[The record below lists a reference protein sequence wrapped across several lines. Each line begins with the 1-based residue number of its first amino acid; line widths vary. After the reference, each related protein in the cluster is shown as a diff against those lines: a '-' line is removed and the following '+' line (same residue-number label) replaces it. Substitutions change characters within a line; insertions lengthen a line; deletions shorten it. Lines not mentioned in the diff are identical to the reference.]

1 MIIQQVI
8 GRSSLCLLGLLG
20 LTLFASPV
28 VAQVFDLGPS
38 DPALF
43 DIVIN
48 VPTDPNIGAGES
60 IGGDGLT
67 TQVNLTNGGEIGNT
81 FTVASGGELNIS
93 GGSINSRLT
102 AESGGEVNISGG
114 AMTGFFTTQAG
125 SVVNITGG
133 SADFPFS
140 VGQQLLASGEVNISG
155 EAFVPSVQTGSGSEL
170 NISGGSVNSADAVS
184 GSVVTVS
191 GGSIELVT
199 AAAGSEV
206 NVSGGSTTI
215 FALSESVVNLSVRDA
230 FLDGVLVSGLS
241 RDSAV
246 TIPERAGVLAGWLAD
261 GSDFSFELNP
271 APVDISLRQD
281 FFDPE
286 ATLTVTLGTTLL
298 LGDVNLDREVNFE
311 DIPDFIVALSA
322 AYIEIADINQDYEV
336 NFGDIAPF
344 IEILTAQ

>member
-1 MIIQQVI
+1 MNTLQLTTAVSV
-8 GRSSLCLLGLLG
+8 RLLVLIG

-28 VAQVFDLGPS
+28 AAQVFDSGPS

-43 DIVIN
+43 DTVIN
-48 VPTDPNIGAGES
+48 VPTDPNIGDDES
-60 IGGDGLT
+60 IGSDGLT
-67 TQVNLTNGGEIGNT
+67 TQLNLSDGGDVGNRV
-81 FTVASGGELNIS
+81 TVQSGS
-93 GGSINSRLT
+93 
-102 AESGGEVNISGG
+102 EVNISGG
-114 AMTGFFTTQAG
+114 AMSGFFVSEAG

-140 VGQQLLASGEVNISG
+140 VGQQLLVSGEVNISG

-246 TIPERAGVLAGWLAD
+246 TISERAGVLTGWLAD

-271 APVDISLRQD
+271 APVDINLRQD
-281 FFDPE
+281 FFDPD

-298 LGDVNLDREVNFE
+298 LGDVNLDEVVTFA
-311 DIPDFIVALSA
+311 DIPPFIQVLGGGSFQA
-322 AYIEIADINQDYEV
+322 EADINLDHFV
-336 NFGDIAPF
+336 NFADIPAF
-344 IEILTAQ
+344 IEILVAQ